1 MSKDFRFLFFLVF
14 ALSFVRA
21 EEPFRV
27 FNTPQ
32 GKTFE
37 GKALSYEGQTFILS
51 NKAGALFKVP
61 FKALSNEDK
70 NYLIEAVQQK
80 RIPQGSP
87 PIKPKSSENSVVE
100 KSSDASPDL
109 TISKSEDSVPK
120 PDDVIHKASPKKKEV
135 FRKGSFFAHVPV
147 PLGVSPDEA
156 LAKIKGSIPQRGEPI
171 DFDRHVLPILNE
183 RCDSCHHAPFDRSG
197 RLVNPKASLR
207 FDSYE
212 QVMKGN
218 LDGPVVVAND
228 LEASSLYT
236 VLKLP
241 EDDDLF
247 MPPKGGPMSAERIDI
262 IKRWIEEGAKPSEGA
277 STATKGGIPAPDE
290 PVSFHHHIMPLIEN
304 RCLDC
309 HGEPYVK
316 NGRTIKPNAGLQ
328 LNTYEWIIKG
338 NVDGTIVTPGDPA
351 DSTLNYVINL
361 PDDDPEIMPPK
372 GEPLTEDQ
380 KLMIKRWILEG
391 ASEQPAATAA
401 DPNAAPKPKE
411 NVAASDLIKDDEDL
425 LTVLAKRLSA
435 PSKTQLLAAEKT
447 GALVTQLSER
457 NPLVRAEFSSFAS
470 EIDDSAL
477 SAFGNI
483 KNNISHLDLSRTQ
496 ITDTALKTAGALPN
510 LTWLSARNTR
520 VGDSGLK
527 SLSNLKYL
535 RYLNLSGTKV
545 TDTGTVTLSQMKE
558 LDEIYLWASEVSD
571 KGIADLRKSLPDTK
585 ILY

>member
-27 FNTPQ
+27 FKTPQ

-61 FKALSNEDK
+61 FKALSNDDK

-100 KSSDASPDL
+100 ESSEASPEL

-147 PLGVSPDEA
+147 PLGVSPEEA
-156 LAKIKGSIPQRGEPI
+156 LAKVKGSIPQQGEPI
-171 DFDRHVLPILNE
+171 DFDRHVLPILND

-262 IKRWIEEGAKPSEGA
+262 IKRWIEEGAKPSEGG

-361 PDDDPEIMPPK
+361 PEDDPEIMPPK

-391 ASEQPAATAA
+391 ASEQPAAVAA

-545 TDTGTVTLSQMKE
+545 TDRGTVTLSQMKE

>member
-1 MSKDFRFLFFLVF
+1 
-14 ALSFVRA
+14 
-21 EEPFRV
+21 
-27 FNTPQ
+27 
-32 GKTFE
+32 
-37 GKALSYEGQTFILS
+37 
-51 NKAGALFKVP
+51 
-61 FKALSNEDK
+61 
-70 NYLIEAVQQK
+70 
-80 RIPQGSP
+80 
-87 PIKPKSSENSVVE
+87 
-100 KSSDASPDL
+100 
-109 TISKSEDSVPK
+109 
-120 PDDVIHKASPKKKEV
+120 
-135 FRKGSFFAHVPV
+135 
-147 PLGVSPDEA
+147 
-156 LAKIKGSIPQRGEPI
+156 
-171 DFDRHVLPILNE
+171 
-183 RCDSCHHAPFDRSG
+183 
-197 RLVNPKASLR
+197 
-207 FDSYE
+207 
-212 QVMKGN
+212 
-218 LDGPVVVAND
+218 
-228 LEASSLYT
+228 
-236 VLKLP
+236 
-241 EDDDLF
+241 

-262 IKRWIEEGAKPSEGA
+262 IKRWIEEGAKPSEGV
-277 STATKGGIPAPDE
+277 STATKGGIPAPEE

-391 ASEQPAATAA
+391 ASEEPAATAA
-401 DPNAAPKPKE
+401 DPNAVPKPME
-411 NVAASDLIKDDEDL
+411 TVASSDVIEDDQDL

-520 VGDSGLK
+520 VGDNGLK
-527 SLSNLKYL
+527 SLSNLKHL

-545 TDTGTVTLSQMKE
+545 TDKGTITLSQMKDLE
-558 LDEIYLWASEVSD
+558 EIYLWASEVSD
-571 KGIADLRKSLPDTK
+571 KGIANLRKSLPEAK